1 MPARASSSSSAAFR
15 AVQRAP
21 ANLALYVVV
30 GLLVCALP
38 LVPGMHATLALT
50 TRQLAPWVAACIAAT
65 FTATALYH
73 RLGDRAL
80 VYRLTALGEG
90 MLLQIGLVVMVV
102 VSRHGA
108 NLLWLPY
115 VSYGAINGGITEARR
130 ILGALVVAPPL
141 VAAGV
146 FLFAHH
152 DPAGAVASVLAS
164 AIAAL
169 VFLASSRA
177 NLRLEAE
184 QAAREAAQ
192 AALAELQLRDERTRI
207 ARDLHDGAAADLA
220 AIVWKAEALRAEA
233 SVDLEQRAQLDALVA
248 RASEGIDELR
258 SIVWSLRR
266 PSQPWDELVAYV
278 RQRCHELCD
287 GRVALQIVADDEEA
301 THEVPGALATE
312 LLRVAQEA
320 VRNALRHA
328 RAAHIAVRLSPG
340 PPLEIV
346 VEDDGLGVPEEAIAR
361 SRGGLSHF
369 RARAQACGG
378 DALVERLTPGTRIRA
393 TLAHAPPANS
403 TG

>member
-1 MPARASSSSSAAFR
+1 MGVSASGSSSAFR
-15 AVQRAP
+15 AAQRAP
-21 ANLALYVVV
+21 ANLVLYLAV

-38 LVPGMHATLALT
+38 LVPGMHAMLALT
-50 TRQLAPWVAACIAAT
+50 TAQLATWVGACAGTTLVAT
-65 FTATALYH
+65 LLYH
-73 RLGDRAL
+73 RVGERAL

-90 MLLQIGLVVMVV
+90 VLLQVGLVVMVV
-102 VSRHGA
+102 VSKHGA

-115 VSYGAINGGITEARR
+115 VAYGAINGGITEARR
-130 ILGALVVAPPL
+130 ILGALVVVPPL

-146 FLFAHH
+146 FLLAYR
-152 DPAGAVASVLAS
+152 DPAGAIASVLAA

-184 QAAREAAQ
+184 TAAREAAQ
-192 AALAELQLRDERTRI
+192 SELAELRLRDERTRI

-233 SVDLEQRAQLDALVA
+233 GTDAEQRAQLDTLVT
-248 RASEGIDELR
+248 RASDGIDELR

-278 RQRCHELCD
+278 RQRCRELCD
-287 GRVALQIVADDEEA
+287 GRVTLRVVAEDEEG
-301 THEVPGALATE
+301 TGEVPGALATE
-312 LLRVAQEA
+312 LLRVAQEG

-328 RAAHIAVRLSPG
+328 RATRISVRLSPG
-340 PPLEIV
+340 PPLESV

-369 RARAQACGG
+369 RARAEACGG
-378 DALVERLTPGTRIRA
+378 EASVERLEPGTRIRA
-393 TLAHAPPANS
+393 RLAHAPSARS
-403 TG
+403 EG